1 MENKETDL
9 IKDNIIKDRRRRYLY
24 LSKDRTSG
32 VQVME
37 QELAKFTLLKKMS
50 MWALL
55 IFLIPFGILKQSLSV
70 SLIIG
75 LSVYVAGT
83 LYFHLLVLK
92 DRTEIKLTQTEFD
105 KLNSPELIKAERNN
119 ILGEILIPLLVVLI
133 LFSRALDL
141 KNPITELE
149 MTITK
154 ISIAAL
160 IGLAAYQVPSYMKFR
175 KRYKETQ
182 SGNTKKSKT
191 KK

>member
-1 MENKETDL
+1 MENRETDL

-37 QELAKFTLLKKMS
+37 QELGKFTLLKKMS

-119 ILGEILIPLLVVLI
+119 ILGEIMIPLLVILI
-133 LFSRALDL
+133 LFSRALDI
-141 KNPITELE
+141 KNPITDFE
-149 MTITK
+149 MTVTK
-154 ISIAAL
+154 LCIAAL
-160 IGLAAYQVPSYMKFR
+160 LGLAAYKVPSYMKFR